1 VRLVALVFTGG
12 TISMRHDSVSGGA
25 VPSLGASEIVDA
37 ARGIEDIAALEVDE
51 WGRYPGPHMS
61 LERVWALRNHLRT
74 LVARD
79 DVDGVVVTHGTDTL
93 EESAYLATR
102 SIDTEKPIVFTGAMR
117 TASDLGWDGP
127 ANLVD
132 AVRVASSDEAR
143 GYGSLVVLN
152 SRIFAGLDVTKA
164 HTHLLDA
171 FESPGL
177 GPVGVID
184 DGAVIFRRAL
194 PSPPPIL
201 SPDSLGAPVD
211 IVLAYAGC
219 DARAIDAVRGSARG
233 LVVAALGRGNIPPP
247 MAEGVARCLE
257 AGLPVVIASRAW
269 RGRVGET
276 YGYEGGGRRLADLG
290 AILGGAR
297 RAQQARID
305 LLLGI
310 GLGLSMDGLRQL
322 FLS

>member
-1 VRLVALVFTGG
+1 VVLVFTGG
-12 TISMRHDSVSGGA
+12 TISMRHDTASGGA
-25 VPSLGASEIVDA
+25 VPSLGAAEIVEA
-37 ARGIEDIAALEVDE
+37 ARGVRDIASIEVDE
-51 WGRYPGPHMS
+51 WGRFPGPHMS
-61 LERVWALRNHLRT
+61 LDRVWALRNHLRA

-79 DVDGVVVTHGTDTL
+79 EVAGVVVTHGTDTL
-93 EESAYLATR
+93 EESAYLAAR
-102 SIDTEKPIVFTGAMR
+102 SIDTQKPIVFTGAMR

-132 AVRVASSDEAR
+132 SVRVASSEEAR

-184 DGAVIFRRAL
+184 DGVVIFRRAL
-194 PSPPPIL
+194 PSRPPVL
-201 SPDSLGAPVD
+201 SPDALGSPVD
-211 IVLAYAGC
+211 LVLAYAGC
-219 DARAIDAVRGSARG
+219 DARAVDALRVNTKGV
-233 LVVAALGRGNIPPP
+233 VVAALGRGNVPPP
-247 MAEGVARCLE
+247 MADGIDRCLE

-276 YGYEGGGRRLADLG
+276 YGYEGGGRRLAARG

-305 LLLGI
+305 LMLAI
-310 GLGLSMDGLRQL
+310 GLGLPLEGIRQL
-322 FLS
+322 FLG